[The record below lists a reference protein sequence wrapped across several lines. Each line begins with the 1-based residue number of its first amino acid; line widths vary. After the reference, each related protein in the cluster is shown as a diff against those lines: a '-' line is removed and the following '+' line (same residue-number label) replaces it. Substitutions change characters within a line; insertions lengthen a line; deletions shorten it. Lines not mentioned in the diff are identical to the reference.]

1 MAIRCKCKIDNTK
14 LHKLMPVLH
23 FHCQMV
29 MDLAKMLLFLE
40 YIIIQQCMSII
51 KKDVLILRK
60 TPTDQFHHTT
70 TTVETEYSGNFPETK
85 KTVLCMLML
94 QKAKDS
100 KIKPYPLCLSS
111 ISKIFTNDML
121 KKLDQV
127 DTYLFFYKNAIM
139 IILMLVKLWI
149 FTIFNEKHNMKK
161 FLD

>member
-1 MAIRCKCKIDNTK
+1 
-14 LHKLMPVLH
+14 
-23 FHCQMV
+23 
-29 MDLAKMLLFLE
+29 
-40 YIIIQQCMSII
+40 MSII

-70 TTVETEYSGNFPETK
+70 TTVETEYSGNFTETK
-85 KTVLCMLML
+85 KIVLCMLML

-100 KIKPYPLCLSS
+100 KIKSYPLCLSS

-161 FLD
+161 CLD